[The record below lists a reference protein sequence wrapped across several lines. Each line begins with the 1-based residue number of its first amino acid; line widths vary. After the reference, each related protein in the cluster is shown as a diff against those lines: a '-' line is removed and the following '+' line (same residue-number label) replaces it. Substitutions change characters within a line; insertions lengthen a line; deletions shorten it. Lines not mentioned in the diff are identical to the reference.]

1 MEQRLGCDRAAG
13 LHLLDG
19 GEQGVAFVRGQ
30 LLKGDQ
36 AGTHHLAF
44 VDRQG
49 RLQRVLDDR
58 LDKGLG
64 R

>member
-1 MEQRLGCDRAAG
+1 
-13 LHLLDG
+13 
-19 GEQGVAFVRGQ
+19 VAFVRGQ